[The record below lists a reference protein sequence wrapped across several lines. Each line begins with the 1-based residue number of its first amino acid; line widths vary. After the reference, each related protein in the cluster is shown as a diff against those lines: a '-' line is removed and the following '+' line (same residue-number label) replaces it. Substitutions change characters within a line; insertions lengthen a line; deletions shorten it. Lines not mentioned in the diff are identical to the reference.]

1 MLCIIVWHILG
12 GKWCRFFVIANGNA
26 ALHNLVMIA
35 MEILGTR
42 YDYKGPR
49 LALIAI
55 LDMVLDVII
64 STVAYYYKLIH
75 QNIALYCHY
84 NFIIEKNNLLILRII
99 LYNLFYLITFYRYF
113 SLIQLLDWFHTK
125 KSPLRLRVLLIKYI
139 KEINSYNLKLLG
151 IDKRY
156 T

>member
-1 MLCIIVWHILG
+1 
-12 GKWCRFFVIANGNA
+12 
-26 ALHNLVMIA
+26 MIA

-75 QNIALYCHY
+75 QNIALYYHY

-113 SLIQLLDWFHTK
+113 SLIQLLD
-125 KSPLRLRVLLIKYI
+125 
-139 KEINSYNLKLLG
+139 
-151 IDKRY
+151 
-156 T
+156 

>member
-1 MLCIIVWHILG
+1 
-12 GKWCRFFVIANGNA
+12 
-26 ALHNLVMIA
+26 MIA

-75 QNIALYCHY
+75 QNIALYYHY

-99 LYNLFYLITFYRYF
+99 LYNLFYLITF
-113 SLIQLLDWFHTK
+113 
-125 KSPLRLRVLLIKYI
+125 
-139 KEINSYNLKLLG
+139 SY
-151 IDKRY
+151 D
-156 T
+156 